1 MNIFDLFDRL
11 TKLTLNTEP
20 SSSSHVV
27 CEGRMSH
34 LGIINFNGYSFL
46 LLKILKLVLLASKN
60 TQTPKT
66 SKKRMFSRSTKLP
79 GTGALDHGGPLKGE
93 DAERCS
99 PNYKIQLGLNIGTRP
114 MNLTIMLV
122 KTSHRALLDI
132 FSSRPSLDP
141 GISKPPHQRRC
152 RVPSD
157 RGAAHLGKSAI
168 WRLISITILITFF
181 RQEQLTAASSFGE
194 RQKPP
199 INNHQQHHHIPHD
212 VKRNQL
218 TAASSPARP

>member
-1 MNIFDLFDRL
+1 MNIFDLFDQF

-99 PNYKIQLGLNIGTRP
+99 PNYKIQLGLNIGTRLP
-114 MNLTIMLV
+114 AMIRNHLT
-122 KTSHRALLDI
+122 
-132 FSSRPSLDP
+132 
-141 GISKPPHQRRC
+141 
-152 RVPSD
+152 VPL
-157 RGAAHLGKSAI
+157 GHLQWSCQPQT
-168 WRLISITILITFF
+168 ITIPMT
-181 RQEQLTAASSFGE
+181 S
-194 RQKPP
+194 
-199 INNHQQHHHIPHD
+199 
-212 VKRNQL
+212 
-218 TAASSPARP
+218 